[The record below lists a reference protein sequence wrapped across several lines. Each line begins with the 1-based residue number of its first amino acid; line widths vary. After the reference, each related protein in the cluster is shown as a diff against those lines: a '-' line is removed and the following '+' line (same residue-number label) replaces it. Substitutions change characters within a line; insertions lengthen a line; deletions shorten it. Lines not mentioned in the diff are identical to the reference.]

1 MHRIAS
7 DGMRETESEGKGK
20 KEVKRK
26 WNEEEK

>member
-7 DGMRETESEGKGK
+7 DGMRESEGKGK